1 MSLSKSTVLQ
11 ACHELIDKK
20 IDELTSDIKDA
31 TESVNNDTKSS
42 AGDKFETSRE
52 MTTQVIRKLGAQL
65 EIASSQKVLLQNLER
80 VNIQDRVVNG
90 SLIQTNH
97 GWFFLG
103 VPIGKVL
110 IEGEAVFCLSQAAP
124 LGQELFGKKTG
135 ESFSFRNKE
144 YIIESLG

>member
-1 MSLSKSTVLQ
+1 MPLSKSTVLK

-20 IDELTSDIKDA
+20 ISDLTSDIKDA

-65 EIASSQKVLLQNLER
+65 EIVSSQKVLLQHLER
-80 VNIQDRVVNG
+80 VNVQDQVVNG
-90 SLIQTNH
+90 SLIQTNQ

-110 IEGEAVFCLSQAAP
+110 VEGIAVFCLSQAAP
-124 LGQELFGKKTG
+124 LGQELFGKKKG
-135 ESFSFRNKE
+135 EPFRFRNKE
-144 YIIESLG
+144 YLIEFLG